1 VNCVTLLTDFGLLDE
16 YVGVMKGVILT
27 LRPSATIIDISHGIP
42 PQDVSAA
49 ARMIKTVFRYF
60 PEKTVHVCVIDPGVG
75 TDRHILAANAGGH
88 RFVAPDNGLLF
99 PLLQEIRVETLVRV
113 DNSDFFLPEVS
124 RTFHGR
130 DIFAPVAAHLLR
142 GVSIAAFGPSI
153 SLHQMIP
160 LELSTPRTEPDGA
173 LVGTITGV
181 DRFGNLL
188 TDIHHLDL
196 ERFAPPETPFEIRV
210 GEVILP
216 GLSHTYG
223 LPDGKSRLA
232 LIGSRG
238 YLEIA
243 VSGGNARQC
252 LNVNVGAAVRIQK
265 GKTPPSLE

>member
-1 VNCVTLLTDFGLLDE
+1 MLTDFGLSDE

-27 LRPSATIIDISHGIP
+27 LHPTATIIDISHDIP

-49 ARMIKTVFRYF
+49 ARMIRAAFRYF

-88 RFVAPDNGLLF
+88 RFIAPDNGILF
-99 PLLQEIRVETLVRV
+99 PLLQEAAVETLVRV
-113 DNSDFFLPEVS
+113 DNSDFFLPKVS
-124 RTFHGR
+124 HTFHGR

-142 GVSIAAFGPSI
+142 GVSTEALGPPI
-153 SLHQMIP
+153 SLQQMVPI
-160 LELSTPRTEPDGA
+160 ELSAPRRFPDGT
-173 LVGTITGV
+173 LVGTVIGA

-196 ERFAPPETPFEIRV
+196 DRLAPSGAPFEIQIRD
-210 GEVILP
+210 IRLP
-216 GLSHTYG
+216 GLSHAYG
-223 LPDGKSRLA
+223 APDAKRCLA

-243 VSGGNARQC
+243 VSGGNAHQC
-252 LNVNVGAAVRIQK
+252 LDVGIGDAIHIRRRKA
-265 GKTPPSLE
+265 TPSTQ